1 MNYLYYLNNQ
11 NPKDIAPEKESESLN
26 SNGNGF
32 LLMDDYEAVY
42 NKFVGMK
49 EPNMIRPEENIK
61 NKPLFYYNL
70 DNNQNK
76 FKSPVNKEKEE
87 MIYIEIQ
94 NDSNKDKA
102 KDLSTKSLE
111 EVKIE
116 IKKGKDETKILKEK
130 GIKQKRHR
138 REKKILQ
145 RKI

>member
-1 MNYLYYLNNQ
+1 
-11 NPKDIAPEKESESLN
+11 
-26 SNGNGF
+26 
-32 LLMDDYEAVY
+32 
-42 NKFVGMK
+42 
-49 EPNMIRPEENIK
+49 MIRPEENIK